1 MHPIKIGMVQIDR
14 LLTAWLQVRVLPGEL
29 SSFLNDWTNGGEREF
44 PPQSLSKKP
53 IYYYRRGIEILADA
67 EFILYNYSLTAQ
79 NEFTDG
85 S

>member
-1 MHPIKIGMVQIDR
+1 
-14 LLTAWLQVRVLPGEL
+14 
-29 SSFLNDWTNGGEREF
+29 LNDWTNGGEREF
-44 PPQSLSKKP
+44 PPQLLSKKP